1 MKLNFKFLWP
11 HLLAV
16 LCFVVLTMVYFK
28 PIVFDGKVLPQSD
41 TISAI
46 GMAKDA
52 ADHQKETG
60 EYCGWTEGM
69 FGGMPSSTVIGIPA
83 FNVFH
88 EMNQAGRLGF
98 DYFSAGIL
106 LLSLL
111 MVYISLLCLGCSAP
125 LSVLGAVATA
135 FVSYNFI
142 IMQVGHVTKMY
153 AIANM
158 IPAIVG
164 LYLLFKEEKPWKGAL
179 LLLFGTGMLI
189 ASSHVQ
195 IDYYTMLILA
205 CIWLV
210 YGIYAVLNKTV
221 ITFLKRTALVV
232 AIGIL
237 AILPTSVTLFP
248 SYEYGKDTM
257 RGGHVLEQKEDEAP
271 ANNGLDIDYAFSWSQ
286 GIAES
291 YTLLVPNF
299 YGGSS
304 HETLNDK
311 APLKQRYGVP
321 QAPTYWGDQPFTSGP
336 VYAGALICFL
346 FVLGLFVVKGPEKWW
361 ILAGVVLGLILSW
374 GRNLM
379 FINEFLFYHLP
390 FYSKFRTPAMALVI
404 VTTLMALF
412 AVITLKQIISDPTP
426 ERYKK
431 PLWYSAGITGGLC
444 LIFAVLGPSLF
455 SFTTPNDAALSG
467 QWPADAMESLRQTRI
482 ALLKADA
489 WRSFLLVAI
498 GACLLFCYIGKKLKA
513 TPVLIA
519 LAVVTLLDL
528 WTIDRRYLNETHFQK
543 KQESEVLPSDIDLAI
558 RQDPDPHYR
567 VFNAA
572 GNTFNESMTS
582 YFHKSIG
589 GYSPVKLRRYQDLI
603 DYHLSRQLNVR
614 VLNMLNTKYFI
625 IPNKAGGGVQLNEAA
640 LGNAWF
646 VNDLQWV
653 KTNNE
658 EIEALYTFDPAHTAV
673 VHEEFRTLLAKNDA
687 TGGATMTADTTAV
700 GSTNDATSGA
710 TVATATRDTKT
721 ITDSAS
727 ATSSFVRLTTYK
739 PNYLAYQS
747 DNPKGGV
754 VVFSEIYYP
763 KEWTAYI
770 DGVEVPHFRVN
781 YVLRGLWIPQGKH
794 QIEFKH
800 QTQHYALWRS
810 VSNGGSILA
819 ILVAAGLAAWMFYQN
834 RKGSGQAPQ
843 PTAPRQGKSQAAKP
857 AKTTVA

>member
-1 MKLNFKFLWP
+1 MKLNFKNLWP
-11 HLLAV
+11 HALAV

-28 PIVFDGKVLPQSD
+28 PVVFDGKVLPQSD
-41 TISAI
+41 TISAV
-46 GMAKDA
+46 GMTKDA
-52 ADHQKETG
+52 ADFQKETG
-60 EYCGWTEGM
+60 EHCGWTEGM
-69 FGGMPSSTVIGIPA
+69 FGGMPTTGGLGIPA

-88 EMNQAGRLGF
+88 ELNQAGRFGF
-98 DYFSAGIL
+98 DYLSAGIL
-106 LLSLL
+106 MLSLL
-111 MVYISLLCLGCSAP
+111 MVYISLLCLGCSVP
-125 LSVLGAVATA
+125 LSILGAVATA

-142 IMQVGHVTKMY
+142 IIQVGHVTKAY

-158 IPAIVG
+158 ITTIVG
-164 LYLLFKEEKPWKGAL
+164 LYLLFKEEKPWKGAI

-210 YGIYAVLNKTV
+210 YGVYAVLNKTV

-237 AILPTSVTLFP
+237 AVLPASVNLFP

-257 RGGHVLEQKEDEAP
+257 RGGQVLEQKENEKTP

-346 FVLGLFVVKGPEKWW
+346 FILGFFVVKGPEKWW
-361 ILAGVVLGLILSW
+361 ILAGVLFGLVLSW

-390 FYSKFRTPAMALVI
+390 FYSKFRTPAMALVM

-412 AVITLKQIISDPTP
+412 AVITLKQIFTDPTP

-498 GACLLFCYIGKKLKA
+498 GTCLLFCYIGKKLKA
-513 TPVLIA
+513 TPTLVIMA
-519 LAVVTLLDL
+519 TVILLDL

-543 KQESEVLPSDIDLAI
+543 PQESEVRPSDVDLAI
-558 RQDPDPHYR
+558 MQDPDPHYR

-572 GNTFNESMTS
+572 SNTFNESMTS

-603 DYHLSRQLNVR
+603 DYHLSRQLNVK
-614 VLNMLNTKYFI
+614 VLNMLNAKYFI
-625 IPNKAGGGVQLNEAA
+625 VPSKAGGGVQLNEAA

-673 VHEEFRTLLAKNDA
+673 VHEEFRALLAKNDA
-687 TGGATMTADTTAV
+687 VSGATVAADTTAV
-700 GSTNDATSGA
+700 GSD
-710 TVATATRDTKT
+710 
-721 ITDSAS
+721 
-727 ATSSFVRLTTYK
+727 SSFIRLTTYK

-770 DGVEVPHFRVN
+770 DGVEAPHFRVN
-781 YVLRGLWIPQGKH
+781 YVLRGLWIPEGKH

-810 VSNGGSILA
+810 MSNGGSLLA
-819 ILVAAGLAAWMFYQN
+819 LLVAAGMAAWMFYQN
-834 RKGSGQAPQ
+834 RKSKGQTPQ
-843 PTAPRQGKSQAAKP
+843 PTTPCQGKSQATKP
-857 AKTTVA
+857 VKTSAA

>member
-1 MKLNFKFLWP
+1 MKLNFKILWP
-11 HLLAV
+11 HALAV

-28 PIVFDGKVLPQSD
+28 PIVFDNKTLPQSD
-41 TISAI
+41 TVSAV
-46 GMAKDA
+46 GMVKDA
-52 ADHQKETG
+52 SDHQKETG
-60 EYCGWTEGM
+60 EYCGWTGGM
-69 FGGMPSSTVIGIPA
+69 FGGMPASTVLGIPA
-83 FNVFH
+83 FNVFN
-88 EMNQAGRLGF
+88 ELNQVGSLGF
-98 DYFSAGIL
+98 DYYSAGIL
-106 LLSLL
+106 LLCLL
-111 MVYISLLCLGCSAP
+111 IVYISLLCLGCSVP
-125 LSVLGAVATA
+125 LSILGAVATA

-142 IMQVGHVTKMY
+142 IIQVGHVTKAY

-158 IPAIVG
+158 IPTIVG

-195 IDYYTMLILA
+195 IDYYTLLILA
-205 CIWLV
+205 CMWV
-210 YGIYAVLNKTV
+210 AYGVYAVLNKTLV
-221 ITFLKRTALVV
+221 TFLKRTALVI

-237 AILPTSVTLFP
+237 AILPASVNLFP

-257 RGGHVLEQKEDEAP
+257 RGGQVLEQKEETP
-271 ANNGLDIDYAFSWSQ
+271 KNNGLDIDYAFSWSQ

-304 HETLNDK
+304 HETLKQD
-311 APLKQRYGVP
+311 APLRQRYGVP

-336 VYAGALICFL
+336 VYAGAIICFL
-346 FVLGLFVVKGPEKWW
+346 FILGFFVVKGPEKWW
-361 ILAGVVLGLILSW
+361 ILAGVLFGLILSW

-379 FINEFLFYHLP
+379 FVNEFLFYHLP
-390 FYSKFRTPAMALVI
+390 LYSKFRTPAMALVM
-404 VTTLMALF
+404 VTTLMSLF
-412 AVITLKQIISDPTP
+412 AVITLKQIFTDPAP

-444 LIFAVLGPSLF
+444 FIFAVLGPSLF

-467 QWPADAMESLRQTRI
+467 QWPADALESLRQTRI

-498 GACLLFCYIGKKLKA
+498 GACLLACYIGKKMKA
-513 TPVLIA
+513 TPVLLLMA
-519 LAVVTLLDL
+519 AVVLLDL
-528 WTIDRRYLNETHFQK
+528 WTIDRRYLNEEHFQK
-543 KQESEVLPSDIDLAI
+543 PQESEVRPSDIDIAI
-558 RQDPDPHYR
+558 MQDPDPHYR

-572 GNTFNESMTS
+572 SNTFNESMTS

-603 DYHLSRQLNVR
+603 DYHLSRPLNVK
-614 VLNMLNTKYFI
+614 VLNMLNAKYFI
-625 IPNKAGGGVQLNEAA
+625 VPGQAGGGVQLNEAA

-658 EIEALYTFDPAHTAV
+658 EIEALSAFDPAHTAV
-673 VHEEFRTLLAKNDA
+673 VHEEFRALLAKNDAVSGATVAADSANDA
-687 TGGATMTADTTAV
+687 TGGATRAA
-700 GSTNDATSGA
+700 S
-710 TVATATRDTKT
+710 
-721 ITDSAS
+721 DS
-727 ATSSFVRLTTYK
+727 TSSPIRLTTYK

-747 DNPKGGV
+747 ESTKDGV

-770 DGVEVPHFRVN
+770 DGKEVPHFRVN
-781 YVLRGLWIPQGKH
+781 YVLRGLWVPEGSH

-800 QTQHYALWRS
+800 QTQHIALWRS
-810 VSNGGSILA
+810 LSNGGSILA
-819 ILVAAGLAAWMFYQN
+819 LLVAFGIATWMFYQN
-834 RKGSGQAPQ
+834 RKNKGQTPQ
-843 PTAPRQGKSQAAKP
+843 PAPDQGNGKPHAAKP
-857 AKTTVA
+857 AKTTAA